1 MNKGLPATEEV
12 NPRTSGLDELSTVQ
26 LVEVLAEEHRLAVD
40 AVVAVR
46 DVTATV
52 VDAVAER
59 MREGGRL
66 HYVGAGTSGRLGFLD
81 ASEMPPTF
89 GTPPELVCAHIA
101 GGIGALIKAVEGAE
115 DDAVAGAAEMS
126 DHVRPGDAVVGI
138 SASGGAPYVVGAI
151 ERARAIGAYTVGVAN
166 SANSRLGAAAD
177 VSIFLNTGAEPLTGS
192 TRLKAGTS
200 QKLLLNTISTAVMVR
215 LGKVHDNLMV
225 DMVAT
230 NMKLRNRAQ
239 RLVVRLTGLDAD
251 GAQALL
257 ESAGG
262 SVKVATVMGKRGVSA
277 DEARDLLAK
286 HRGLLRAII
295 R

>member
-12 NPRTSGLDELSTVQ
+12 NPRTAGLDELATPQ

-40 AVVAVR
+40 AVLAVR
-46 DVTATV
+46 DTTAAV
-52 VDAVAER
+52 VDEIAAR
-59 MREGGRL
+59 MRDGGRL
-66 HYVGAGTSGRLGFLD
+66 HYVGAGTSGRLGYLD

-115 DDAVAGAAEMS
+115 DDAAAGAAEM
-126 DHVRPGDAVVGI
+126 DGHVRAGDAVIGI

-151 ERARAIGAYTVGVAN
+151 ERARAIGAYTVGVSN
-166 SANSRLGAAAD
+166 SASSRLGAAAQ
-177 VSIFLNTGAEPLTGS
+177 VAIVLATGAEPLTGS

-230 NMKLRNRAQ
+230 NLKLRDRAL
-239 RLVVRLTGLDAD
+239 RLVVRLTDVDSDRAK
-251 GAQALL
+251 ALL
-257 ESAGG
+257 DQAGNN
-262 SVKVATVMGKRGVSA
+262 VKVAVVMAKRGVSA
-277 DEARDLLAK
+277 AAARDLLAT
-286 HRGLLRAII
+286 HHDVLRAVI